1 MSQELNGILSNESN
15 LSGSINNGANLI
27 GSFIQGGGGGTSDYN
42 DLDNKPKINNVTL
55 SGNKTSHDL
64 GLMPETTLAAVATS
78 GDYDDLID
86 KPELAEVATSG
97 DYDDLNNKPVIP
109 DMTDYYNKTET
120 DSLLDDKFDKDYVEW
135 VPVVNQ
141 IAVGIVV
148 RGIDSHGNYI
158 NTITNKGIGPFYTES
173 ETDNL
178 LAQKANSSSLAAVA
192 TSGDYNDLSNKP
204 VIPSN
209 NVVDISDQFTITKS
223 SGNWSVDSVEAYR
236 SGNIIQ
242 ATIKFNGNGSSVSA
256 GSNGFVGRITAGPL
270 PVSTVRLV
278 GYYNNCPVMLNVDPD
293 GALTA
298 RVTAVNVTV
307 STTGIL
313 PLGGIY
319 LTNN

>member
-1 MSQELNGILSNESN
+1 MSQELNGFLSNENN

-42 DLDNKPKINNVTL
+42 DLDNKPSINNVTL

-86 KPELAEVATSG
+86 KPVLSEVATSG
-97 DYDDLNNKPVIP
+97 DYDDLINKPVIP

-120 DSLLDDKFDKDYVEW
+120 DTLLDDKVDQS
-135 VPVVNQ
+135 Q
-141 IAVGIVV
+141 INTNVYTNTGSGYRTVTFIRAANKPEIRAMRIGPYYIQSD
-148 RGIDSHGNYI
+148 IDSM
-158 NTITNKGIGPFYTES
+158 
-173 ETDNL
+173 
-178 LAQKANSSSLAAVA
+178 LAQKADSSSLAAVA
-192 TSGDYNDLSNKP
+192 TTGDYNDLINKP
-204 VIPSN
+204 VLPTQVID
-209 NVVDISDQFTITKS
+209 VSDQFTITKS

-236 SGNIIQ
+236 YGNIIQ
-242 ATIKFNGNGSSVSA
+242 ATVKFNGNGSSVSA

>member
-1 MSQELNGILSNESN
+1 MSQELNGFLSNENN

-42 DLDNKPKINNVTL
+42 DLDNKPSINNVTL

-86 KPELAEVATSG
+86 KPVLSEVATSG

-120 DSLLDDKFDKDYVEW
+120 DTLLDDKVD
-135 VPVVNQ
+135 Q
-141 IAVGIVV
+141 
-148 RGIDSHGNYI
+148 SQI
-158 NTITNKGIGPFYTES
+158 NTNVYQNTGSGYKTVAFIRATNKPEIRAMRIGPYYTQDAIQVFLS
-173 ETDNL
+173 E
-178 LAQKANSSSLAAVA
+178 KANTADLATVA
-192 TSGDYNDLSNKP
+192 TSGDYNDLINKP
-204 VIPSN
+204 VLPTQIID
-209 NVVDISDQFTITKS
+209 VSDQFTITKS
-223 SGNWSVDSVEAYR
+223 SGNWSVNNVEAYR
-236 SGNIIQ
+236 SGTTIQ
-242 ATIKFNGNGSSVSA
+242 ITIKFNGNGSSVSA
-256 GSNGFVGRITAGPL
+256 GSNGFVGTITSGPL

-278 GYYNNCPVMLNVDPD
+278 GYYNNCPIMLNVDPD

-307 STTGIL
+307 SSTGIL

>member
-1 MSQELNGILSNESN
+1 MSQELNGFLSNESN

-42 DLDNKPKINNVTL
+42 DLDNKPSINNVTL

-78 GDYDDLID
+78 GDYDDLI
-86 KPELAEVATSG
+86 
-97 DYDDLNNKPVIP
+97 NKPVIP

-120 DSLLDDKFDKDYVEW
+120 DSLLDDKVDQSQISQETIIFSESGTINVARVIGDGSTGHNNVKRLRIGPYYV
-135 VPVVNQ
+135 Q
-141 IAVGIVV
+141 SD
-148 RGIDSHGNYI
+148 IDSM
-158 NTITNKGIGPFYTES
+158 
-173 ETDNL
+173 
-178 LAQKANSSSLAAVA
+178 LAQKADSSSLAAVA
-192 TSGDYNDLSNKP
+192 TTGDYNDLINKP
-204 VIPSN
+204 VLPTQVI
-209 NVVDISDQFTITKS
+209 DISSQFTITKS
-223 SGNWSVDSVEAYR
+223 SGNWSVNSVEAYR
-236 SGNIIQ
+236 SGTTIQ
-242 ATIKFNGNGSSVSA
+242 ITIKFNGNGNSVSA
-256 GSNGFVGRITAGPL
+256 GSNGFVGTITAGPL

-278 GYYNNCPVMLNVDPD
+278 GYYNNCPVMLNVDPN

-307 STTGIL
+307 TASGIL